1 MLPHPLPGPLGKAKP
16 PEVASER
23 RRRVRSQHWEKGE
36 DTRAQAGAWPCLLQ
50 DSHLPSASTLTRWL
64 WREGGTPSF
73 FRTFPEATEELAL
86 P

>member
-36 DTRAQAGAWPCLLQ
+36 DTLLPRQ
-50 DSHLPSASTLTRWL
+50 GPGLAYCRTPTFLRLP
-64 WREGGTPSF
+64 P
-73 FRTFPEATEELAL
+73 
-86 P
+86 